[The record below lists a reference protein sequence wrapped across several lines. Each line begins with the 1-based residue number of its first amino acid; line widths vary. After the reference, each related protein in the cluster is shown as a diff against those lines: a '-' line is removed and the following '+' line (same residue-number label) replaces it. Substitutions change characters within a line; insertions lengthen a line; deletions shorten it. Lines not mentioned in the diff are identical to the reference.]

1 MMKYNFKNKVAMIT
15 GAGSGIGQATSL
27 LLASYGCNLCLIDL
41 NEEKLIQTK
50 AKITQNTDVLLKVG
64 DVTDTVFL
72 KQCVDAIDVAFK
84 RLDLAFNNAGMAS
97 AILSI
102 ADLEVEMW
110 NKQINVNLNSIFY
123 CMHYQIPLMLKTG
136 GGAIVNTSSI
146 LGTVATKNRSAYI
159 AAKHGVT
166 GLSKAAA
173 LDYAD
178 QNIRVNS
185 IHPGY
190 IETPLIAH
198 FDTTEIEQKH
208 PMLRLGKANEIA
220 ELVSFL
226 LSEDA
231 SFVTGA
237 NYAIDGGY
245 VTQ

>member
-1 MMKYNFKNKVAMIT
+1 MHALSN
-15 GAGSGIGQATSL
+15 S
-27 LLASYGCNLCLIDL
+27 
-41 NEEKLIQTK
+41 
-50 AKITQNTDVLLKVG
+50 TD
-64 DVTDTVFL
+64 
-72 KQCVDAIDVAFK
+72 
-84 RLDLAFNNAGMAS
+84 
-97 AILSI
+97 
-102 ADLEVEMW
+102 
-110 NKQINVNLNSIFY
+110 
-123 CMHYQIPLMLKTG
+123 
-136 GGAIVNTSSI
+136 
-146 LGTVATKNRSAYI
+146 AYI

-190 IETPLIAH
+190 IKTPLIAH

-231 SFVTGA
+231 SFFTGA

>member
-1 MMKYNFKNKVAMIT
+1 MKYNFENKVAMIT
-15 GAGSGIGQATSL
+15 GAGSGIGQAASL
-27 LLASYGCNLCLIDL
+27 LLASYGCNLCLVDL
-41 NEEKLIQTK
+41 NEENLSQTK
-50 AKITQNTDVLLKVG
+50 ARIKQDVEILIKVG

-72 KQCVDAIDVAFK
+72 KQCVDVIDDKFK
-84 RLDLAFNNAGMAS
+84 RLDFAFNNAGMAS
-97 AILSI
+97 AALSI
-102 ADLEVEMW
+102 ADLEIEMW

-146 LGTVATKNRSAYI
+146 LGTVAARNRSAYI

-198 FDTTEIEQKH
+198 FDTAEIERKH
-208 PMLRLGKANEIA
+208 PMQRLGKASEIA

-226 LSEDA
+226 LSGDA